1 MVGEEVGDD
10 AAQPSVGVVMMIAL
24 MPELADDEVWNV
36 KGKRKHFEIAGRIGP
51 GYDLLRNRRDEIG
64 GLQNGRHDGEMR
76 HAQGYAALQAVFS
89 QLAFYKRRCGV

>member
-36 KGKRKHFEIAGRIGP
+36 KGKRKHF
-51 GYDLLRNRRDEIG
+51 
-64 GLQNGRHDGEMR
+64 
-76 HAQGYAALQAVFS
+76 
-89 QLAFYKRRCGV
+89 